1 MRPCPAR
8 FIVIVACVLVVLG
21 SAGAGSDVH
30 AQAWV
35 RDKGALDLALDYNLG
50 VSNKIVF
57 DKAASFDID
66 NDGAND
72 EAFLDAGTTTHQI
85 TLGAEYVPMRRLAV
99 NLALPLSFFKYT
111 GDRVSYPHTGGGT
124 YDDGETHATLTDLRV
139 GARYQVLEEPLA
151 LSPHLAVSIP
161 VADYE
166 TIGNTVGGRHLKA
179 LHAGLGIGR
188 VIGAA
193 TYVHLLYEFSLV
205 EKYDRTP
212 DTAKHGQNRSDLSF
226 TIGHKLLGQ
235 RLDIHLAANLREQHG
250 GVNLSE
256 FDMFS
261 SDEGLYHDAIL
272 DEDILLA
279 GAGVGYQIS
288 DALSVTLAA
297 RLFVTGANAQNA
309 NVLALGVG
317 WSPL

>member
-8 FIVIVACVLVVLG
+8 FIVIVAWVLAALG
-21 SAGAGSDVH
+21 SAGSDAH

-35 RDKGALDLALDYNLG
+35 GDKGALDLSLDYNLG

-57 DKAASFDID
+57 DKAAAFDID
-66 NDGAND
+66 NDGALD
-72 EAFLDAGTTTHQI
+72 EAFLDAGTTTHQV
-85 TLGAEYVPMRRLAV
+85 TLGAEYVPIRRLAV
-99 NLALPLSFFKYT
+99 NLALPLAFFKYT
-111 GDRVSYPHTGGGT
+111 GDKVAYPHTGGGT
-124 YDDGETHATLTDLRV
+124 FDDGETHATLTDLRV
-139 GARYQVLEEPLA
+139 GARFQVLEEPFA

-212 DTAKHGQNRSDLSF
+212 ETAQHGQNRSDLTF

-235 RLDIHLAANLREQHG
+235 RLDIHLDANLREAHG

-261 SDEGLYHDAIL
+261 PNEGLYHDAIL
-272 DEDILLA
+272 NEDILLA

-288 DALSVTLAA
+288 NALSVTLAA

-309 NVLALGVG
+309 NVFALGVG

>member
-8 FIVIVACVLVVLG
+8 FSVIIVGWVLIALG
-21 SAGAGSDVH
+21 SAGRDAY

-35 RDKGALDLALDYNLG
+35 GDKGALDLALDYNLG

-57 DKAASFDID
+57 DKAAAFDID
-66 NDGAND
+66 NDGVPD

-99 NLALPLSFFKYT
+99 NVALPLAFFKYT
-111 GDRVSYPHTGGGT
+111 GDKVSYPHTGGGT
-124 YDDGETHATLTDLRV
+124 YDDGDTHATLTDLRV

-151 LSPHLAVSIP
+151 LSPHLGVSIP

-166 TIGNTVGGRHLKA
+166 TVGNTVGGRHLKA
-179 LHAGLGIGR
+179 LHVGLGIGR

-212 DTAKHGQNRSDLSF
+212 DTAKHGQNRSDLTF
-226 TIGHKLLGQ
+226 TIGRKLLDQ
-235 RLDIHLAANLREQHG
+235 RLDLHLDAGLRATHG

-272 DEDILLA
+272 NEDIFLA
-279 GAGVGYQIS
+279 GAGIGYQIN
-288 DALSVTLAA
+288 DALSVTLNG

-309 NVLALGVG
+309 NVFALGVG